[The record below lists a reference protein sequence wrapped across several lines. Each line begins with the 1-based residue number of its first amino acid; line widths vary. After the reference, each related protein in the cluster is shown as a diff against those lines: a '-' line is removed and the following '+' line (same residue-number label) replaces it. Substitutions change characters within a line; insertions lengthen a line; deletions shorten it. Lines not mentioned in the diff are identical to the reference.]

1 MGWHL
6 DVLHCDVE
14 DLTVEDLHFYIRDLE
29 EHVRDFKMLRNW
41 RNVRECEAELRLM
54 QARLGNLS
62 R

>member
-14 DLTVEDLHFYIRDLE
+14 ELTVEDLHFYIRDLE
-29 EHVRDFKMLRNW
+29 EHVRDFKMFRNW